1 MVENIFFLIIFL
13 LFDFNFKIF
22 YLCLTNLD
30 DKL

>member
-1 MVENIFFLIIFL
+1 MVENIFLIIFL
-13 LFDFNFKIF
+13 LFDFDFKIF